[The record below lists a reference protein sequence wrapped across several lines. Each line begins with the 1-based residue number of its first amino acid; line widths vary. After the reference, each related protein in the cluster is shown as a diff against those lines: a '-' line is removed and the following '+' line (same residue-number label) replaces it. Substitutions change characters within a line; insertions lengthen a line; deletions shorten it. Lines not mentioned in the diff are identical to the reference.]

1 VQADDVAGDLGG
13 RRDTVSG
20 RKVVAPRQ
28 PCAPLINGES
38 PGG

>member
-1 VQADDVAGDLGG
+1 VQADDVAGEVGG

-20 RKVVAPRQ
+20 RKVVAPRK
-28 PCAPLINGES
+28 PRAPLIDGES